1 MKKGLT
7 RSNALSYCV
16 CIARQT
22 AKRNLNQTKEKQMNK
37 TYKIIRFRF
46 NGNNKV
52 LKTGLTLEQAQ
63 AHCNDAKSAGNGWFD
78 GYNVE
83 S

>member
-1 MKKGLT
+1 M
-7 RSNALSYCV
+7 
-16 CIARQT
+16 I
-22 AKRNLNQTKEKQMNK
+22 K

-52 LKTGLTLEQAQ
+52 LRTGLTLEQAQ
-63 AHCNDAKSAGNGWFD
+63 AHCENPETSGNGWFD